1 MHHSDFADIAP
12 LADGDFLY
20 VNNTIL
26 EALTY
31 EKTPFPVAKIPYN
44 HIAGT
49 YATNSSSS
57 YVYYQLNN
65 TTFVETLW
73 DDTSLRW
80 VPKNITVDT
89 A

>member
-12 LADGDFLY
+12 LAGGGFLS

-26 EALTY
+26 EAFSLANP
-31 EKTPFPVAKIPYN
+31 PFPVAKIPYT

-49 YATNSSSS
+49 YATNSSNS
-57 YVYYQLNN
+57 YVYYQISN
-65 TTFVETLW
+65 TTFVENLW
-73 DDTSLRW
+73 DYTSRRW
-80 VPKNITVDT
+80 VPKNITLDT

>member
-1 MHHSDFADIAP
+1 MHSPAFADIAP
-12 LADGDFLY
+12 LAKEGFLS
-20 VNNTIL
+20 VNNTTL
-26 EALTY
+26 EAFTFD
-31 EKTPFPVAKIPYN
+31 KTPFPVAKIPYN

-49 YATNSSSS
+49 YPTNSSNS

-65 TTFVETLW
+65 TTFVENLW
-73 DDTSLRW
+73 DDTSGRW